1 MRKKTL
7 FNKAKFRAAVIGV
20 GALTFFNSTVQAQS
34 SGCNPLQPYDQIQSG
49 FHTTIASRPDGTFL
63 IWGAGSTANGTGAAA
78 SRHLTPVVIE
88 PNPGIPAQHYNYTGS
103 PLFATLATQSSGTTQ
118 MFVLS
123 TDGLY
128 SWGANNVAVGTG
140 LDNLTGFA
148 QISMPVGIA
157 PTDIKNMI
165 ASWGALVLLTH
176 SGEVYVSGR
185 NEAIH
190 GIGGTLPGA
199 GENYWARVTRDITGN
214 PPLTG
219 VVDIRVTPVGAF
231 AVTSTG
237 QWYTWGV
244 RCYRGDGSAVAT
256 YNRAVAMTTPFSGLP
271 VMIAMTAD
279 FGNNTWADAS
289 NRASYYAI
297 NPADNKLYAMGSNG
311 NGQLGQGNTTNS
323 TGWVPVRN
331 STNTADLTN
340 VIFVSANDNDG
351 SPGTANAS
359 VSVILSNGELW
370 SWGSNN
376 NEMIGVP
383 GGTGNHMLPKV
394 PNGFTPGTDHAT
406 YVEIGGHTTAI
417 MKLCAE
423 RYCYMGH
430 KIDGSMGDGVSGTS
444 TVSTFDCANTPVGL
458 ICGSST
464 YDAGDVPFSYENG
477 NPATHY
483 YMCGDAIY
491 LGAIQPDPDNGL
503 SNNVAPGANNTGT
516 NGDGADE
523 DGLVVP
529 LSHTTTN
536 PNFSTALTFTNNSG
550 SNANIYAWVDWNNDG
565 VFSQNEIF
573 TTSVPSAAGSQTV
586 NLTWNGVTTSC
597 GNKYARVR
605 ITTEALTDNPATAA
619 IDERSFGPVIHG
631 EVEDFFVDVDI
642 LSDLAGDCDGDG
654 VSNGQ
659 EITDGT
665 DPGNSCN
672 FLLANQ
678 GTPNASWNAG
688 DCDGD
693 GVTNSQEVTDGTDP
707 LNPCQLQVASITL
720 PQSGSWLSGDCDG
733 DGITNGNEVTD
744 GTDPNNPCSF
754 ILTSQSTI
762 PNASWN
768 AGDCDGDGVTN
779 STEVTDGTNPLNAC
793 EYNASHITLPVTV
806 TNCPPVA
813 NGDAATTAEDT
824 PVVINVPSNDTD
836 SNGNL
841 DNTSVAIVT
850 PPSHG
855 TSTIDPVTGEVT
867 YTPNS
872 NFHGTDTLIYSICDT
887 GMPVICDTALVI
899 ITVTPVNDAPVANQD
914 NATTDENTPVVI
926 NTPSNDTD
934 LDGNLDNTNVTVV
947 TPPTNGT
954 TTVDP
959 ATGEITYTP
968 DPGFYGADTLIYS
981 ICDTGM
987 PVLCDTALVI
997 ITVTPVNDAPVANGD
1012 TATTDEDTSVAINVP
1027 SNDTD
1032 ADGNLDETSVTIV
1045 TPPSNGTV
1053 TIDPVTGEVTYT
1065 PDPNFHGT
1073 DTLIYSICDT
1083 GMPVLCDT
1091 ALVIITV
1098 TPVND
1103 APVANGDTATT
1114 DEDTPVV
1121 INVPSNDVD
1130 LDGNLD
1136 ETSVT
1141 IVTPPSNGTVA
1152 IDPVTGEVTYTPD
1165 PNFHGTDTLIYSICD
1180 TGMPVLCDTA
1190 LVIITVTPVNDAPIA
1205 NGDTATTDEDEP
1217 VVINVPSN
1225 DTDADGNLDETS
1237 VTIVTPPSNGT
1248 VTIDPVTGEVTYTPD
1263 PNFYGTDTLIYSICD
1278 TGMPVLCDTALVI
1291 ITVTP
1296 VNDAPV
1302 ANGDTATTDEDTPVV
1317 INVPS
1322 NDTDADGNLDETS
1335 VTIVTPPSNGTV
1347 TIDPVTGEV
1356 TYTPDPNFHGTDTL
1370 IYSICDTGMPVLCDT
1385 ALVIITVTPVNDAPI
1400 ANGDTATT
1408 DEDEPVVINI
1418 PSNDTDADGNLD
1430 ETTVTVVTPP
1440 SNGTVTI
1447 DPVTGEI
1454 TYTPNSGFNGIDTL
1468 IYSICDEGMPV
1479 LCDTALVI
1487 ITVIP
1492 CLSDPLKDCDGD
1504 GVTNGNELTDG
1515 TDPNDP
1521 CDFTLAS
1528 QTVTPNAAWNAADC
1542 DGDGVTNGTE
1552 VTDGTDPNNPC
1563 ELTLANQTL
1572 VPSTSWNAGD
1582 CDGDGVTNGDEV
1594 TDGTDPNDPCDL
1606 TLANQTVAPNTAWN
1620 NADCDGDG
1628 VTNGTEVTD
1637 GSDPNN
1643 PCDFTSGSQTVTPG
1657 TAWNAADCDGDGVT
1671 NGNEL
1676 TDGTDPNDPCD
1687 FTLASQTLTPNAAWN
1702 TADCDGDGVTNGNE
1716 LTDGTDPNDPCDVT
1730 LANQTVTPSVAWNSA
1745 DCDGDGVTNG
1755 TEVTDGTDP
1764 NSPCD
1769 FTAGSQTVTPGT
1781 SWNNADCDGDGVT
1794 NGQEVTDGT
1803 NPDNPCDYNA
1813 SNVTLAQGGEW
1824 NTADCDGDG
1833 VINGTEVT
1841 DGTNPNNPCD
1851 LVVASQTATPSI
1863 AWNNTDCDGDGI
1875 TNGEEVSGNSN
1886 PLNPCDPKSCT
1897 VVIPNAF
1904 TPDGDGINEVWVIEG
1919 IEKYPDNQLTIYN
1932 RWGNLVFT
1940 ADGYLNTWGGTS
1952 NSNLNVGGEHLPTG
1966 TYYYVIDTK
1975 DASAGVLKGYVYIQ
1989 R

>member
-1 MRKKTL
+1 MKKKSL
-7 FNKAKFRAAVIGV
+7 FNNAKLYAAVIGI
-20 GALTFFNSTVQAQS
+20 GSLTWFGSTAQAQS

-63 IWGAGSTANGTGAAA
+63 IWGAGSTANGNGAAA

-88 PNPGIPAQHYNYTGS
+88 PNAGVPAQHYNYTGA
-103 PLFATLATQSSGTTQ
+103 PLFATLATQSSSTTQ
-118 MFVLS
+118 AFVLS

-128 SWGANNVAVGTG
+128 SWGANNVAIGTG
-140 LDNLTGFA
+140 LDNLAGFA
-148 QISMPVGIA
+148 QISMPVGIV

-185 NEAIH
+185 NDAIH
-190 GIGGTLPGA
+190 GIGGVSPGA
-199 GENYWARVTRDITGN
+199 GDNYWARVTRDITGN

-237 QWYTWGV
+237 QWYTWGS
-244 RCYRGDGSAVAT
+244 RCYRGDGTAVAT

-279 FGNNTWADAS
+279 FGNNTWNDAS

-331 STNTADLTN
+331 STNTADLAN

-351 SPGTANAS
+351 SPATANAS

-383 GGTGNHMLPKV
+383 GGTGNHSLPKV
-394 PNGFTPGTDHAT
+394 PNGFASGTDHAT
-406 YVEIGGHTTAI
+406 YVEVGGHTTAI

-430 KIDGSMGDGVSGTS
+430 KIDGSMGDGVSSTS

-483 YMCGDAIY
+483 YMCGDEIY
-491 LGAIQPDPDNGL
+491 LGAAQPDPDNGL

-523 DGLVVP
+523 DGLTIP
-529 LSHTTTN
+529 LSHTTVN

-550 SNANIYAWVDWNNDG
+550 TNANIYAWVDWNNDG
-565 VFSQNEIF
+565 VFSPNEIF
-573 TTSVPSAAGSQTV
+573 TTSVPSSNNSQTV
-586 NLTWNGVTTSC
+586 NLTWNGISTAC

-605 ITTEALTDNPATAA
+605 ITTETLTDNAATAA

-654 VSNGQ
+654 VTNGQ

-665 DPGNSCN
+665 DPGNGCN
-672 FLLANQ
+672 FILASQ
-678 GTPNASWNAG
+678 GTPGAAWNTG

-693 GVTNSQEVTDGTDP
+693 GVTNEQEVTDGTDP
-707 LNPCQLQVASITL
+707 LNPCELQIASITL
-720 PQSGSWLSGDCDG
+720 SQSGSWLSGDCDG

-754 ILTSQSTI
+754 VLTSQSTI
-762 PNASWN
+762 PDIAWN
-768 AGDCDGDGVTN
+768 NGDCDGDGVTN

-793 EYNASHITLPVTV
+793 EYNATHITLPVTV

-813 NGDAATTAEDT
+813 NGDAATTQEDT

-836 SNGNL
+836 NNGNL
-841 DNTSVAIVT
+841 DNTSV
-850 PPSHG
+850 
-855 TSTIDPVTGEVT
+855 
-867 YTPNS
+867 
-872 NFHGTDTLIYSICDT
+872 
-887 GMPVICDTALVI
+887 
-899 ITVTPVNDAPVANQD
+899 
-914 NATTDENTPVVI
+914 
-926 NTPSNDTD
+926 
-934 LDGNLDNTNVTVV
+934 TVV
-947 TPPTNGT
+947 TPASNGT
-954 TTVDP
+954 ATVDP
-959 ATGEITYTP
+959 ITGEITYTP
-968 DPGFYGADTLIYS
+968 NPNFNGVDTLIYS

-987 PVLCDTALVI
+987 PVLCDTAMVI
-997 ITVTPVNDAPVANGD
+997 ITVNPVNDPPIANEDTTTTDEDTPVVINTPSNDTDPDGNLDETSVTVVTPPVNGVATVDPVTGEITYTPNSGFSGNDTLIYSICDTGMPVLCDTAMVIITVDPVNNPPVANED
-1012 TATTDEDTSVAINVP
+1012 TATTDEDTSIVIDVP
-1027 SNDTD
+1027 ANDTD
-1032 ADGNLDETSVTIV
+1032 PDGNLDETSVTIV

-1053 TIDPVTGEVTYT
+1053 TVDTVTGEITYVPNPNFNGNDTLIYSICDTGIPVLCDTAMVIITVNPVNDPPVADQDNAATNEDTPVIINVPSNDTDPDGNLDETNVTIVTPPSNGTATIDPVTGEVTYT
-1065 PDPNFHGT
+1065 PNPNFNGV

-1091 ALVIITV
+1091 AMVIITV
-1098 TPVND
+1098 NPVND
-1103 APVANGDTATT
+1103 PPVANGDTATT

-1121 INVPSNDVD
+1121 IDVP
-1130 LDGNLD
+1130 
-1136 ETSVT
+1136 
-1141 IVTPPSNGTVA
+1141 A
-1152 IDPVTGEVTYTPD
+1152 
-1165 PNFHGTDTLIYSICD
+1165 
-1180 TGMPVLCDTA
+1180 
-1190 LVIITVTPVNDAPIA
+1190 
-1205 NGDTATTDEDEP
+1205 
-1217 VVINVPSN
+1217 N
-1225 DTDADGNLDETS
+1225 DTDSDGDPDKTS
-1237 VTIVTPPSNGT
+1237 
-1248 VTIDPVTGEVTYTPD
+1248 
-1263 PNFYGTDTLIYSICD
+1263 
-1278 TGMPVLCDTALVI
+1278 
-1291 ITVTP
+1291 
-1296 VNDAPV
+1296 
-1302 ANGDTATTDEDTPVV
+1302 
-1317 INVPS
+1317 
-1322 NDTDADGNLDETS
+1322 
-1335 VTIVTPPSNGTV
+1335 
-1347 TIDPVTGEV
+1347 
-1356 TYTPDPNFHGTDTL
+1356 
-1370 IYSICDTGMPVLCDT
+1370 
-1385 ALVIITVTPVNDAPI
+1385 
-1400 ANGDTATT
+1400 
-1408 DEDEPVVINI
+1408 
-1418 PSNDTDADGNLD
+1418 
-1430 ETTVTVVTPP
+1430 VTVVTPP

-1454 TYTPNSGFNGIDTL
+1454 IYTPNSGFTGNDTL
-1468 IYSICDEGMPV
+1468 IYSICDSGMPV
-1479 LCDTALVI
+1479 LCDTAEVI

-1504 GVTNGNELTDG
+1504 GVTNGNETTDG

-1521 CDFTLAS
+1521 CDFILAS
-1528 QTVTPNAAWNAADC
+1528 QTATPDTAWNTADC

-1552 VTDGTDPNNPC
+1552 ITDGTDPLNPC
-1563 ELTLANQTL
+1563 DLTLASQTL
-1572 VPSTSWNAGD
+1572 TPNTAWNTAD

-1606 TLANQTVAPNTAWN
+1606 TLASQTVTPNTAWNTADCDGDGVTNGEEVTDGTDPNDPCDLTLASQTVTPNTAWNTADCDGDGVTNGNEVTDGTDPNNPCDLTLASQTVTPNTAWNTADCDGDGVTNGNEVTDGTDPNNPCDLTLASQTVTPNTAWNNADCDGDGVTNDDEVADGTDPNNPCDLTLASQTVTPNTAWNTADCDGDGVTNGTEVTDGTDPNNPCDFTSANQTVAPGTAWN

-1637 GSDPNN
+1637 G
-1643 PCDFTSGSQTVTPG
+1643 
-1657 TAWNAADCDGDGVT
+1657 
-1671 NGNEL
+1671 
-1676 TDGTDPNDPCD
+1676 TDPNDPCD
-1687 FTLASQTLTPNAAWN
+1687 LILES
-1702 TADCDGDGVTNGNE
+1702 
-1716 LTDGTDPNDPCDVT
+1716 
-1730 LANQTVTPSVAWNSA
+1730 QTVTPNTAWNTA

-1769 FTAGSQTVTPGT
+1769 LIAASQTVMPEIA
-1781 SWNNADCDGDGVT
+1781 WNNADCDGDGVT

-1803 NPDNPCDYNA
+1803 NPNNPCDYTT
-1813 SNVTLAQGGEW
+1813 SNVTLTQGGSW
-1824 NTADCDGDG
+1824 SAADCDGDG
-1833 VINGTEVT
+1833 VSNGNEIT
-1841 DGTNPNNPCD
+1841 DGTNPTNPCD
-1851 LVVASQTATPSI
+1851 FVLASQTLTPDT
-1863 AWNNTDCDGDGI
+1863 AWNNSDCDGDGI

-1886 PLNPCDPKSCT
+1886 PLDSCDPKACGIT
-1897 VVIPNAF
+1897 IPNAF
-1904 TPDGDGINEVWVIEG
+1904 TPDGDGTNEVWVIEG

-1940 ADGYLNTWGGTS
+1940 ADRYLNTWGGTS
-1952 NSNLNVGGEHLPTG
+1952 NSDLNIGGEQLPTG

-1975 DASAGVLKGYVYIQ
+1975 DAAAGILKGYVYIQ

>member
-1 MRKKTL
+1 MRKQSL
-7 FNKAKFRAAVIGV
+7 FNKAKFHAAVIGV
-20 GALTFFNSTVQAQS
+20 GTLTFFNSTVQAQS

-63 IWGAGSTANGTGAAA
+63 IWGAGSTANGNGAAA
-78 SRHLTPVVIE
+78 ARHLTPVVIE
-88 PNPGIPAQHYNYTGS
+88 PNAAIPAQHYNYSGS
-103 PLFATLATQSSGTTQ
+103 PLFATLATQSSSTTQ
-118 MFVLS
+118 AFVLS
-123 TDGLY
+123 TNGLY

-140 LDNLTGFA
+140 LDNLAGFA
-148 QISMPVGIA
+148 QISMPVGIV

-190 GIGGTLPGA
+190 GNGGVLPGA
-199 GENYWARVTRDITGN
+199 GDNYWARVTRDITGN

-279 FGNNTWADAS
+279 FGNNTWTDAS

-323 TGWVPVRN
+323 NGWVPVRN
-331 STNTADLTN
+331 STNTADLNN

-351 SPGTANAS
+351 SPATANAS

-383 GGTGNHMLPKV
+383 GGTGNHTLPKV

-430 KIDGSMGDGVSGTS
+430 KIDGSMGDGVSSTS

-523 DGLVVP
+523 DGLIVP
-529 LSHTTTN
+529 LSHTTVN

-573 TTSVPSAAGSQTV
+573 TTTVPSAASSQTV
-586 NLTWNGVTTSC
+586 NLTWNGVSTSC

-605 ITTEALTDNPATAA
+605 ITTETLIDNPATAA

-654 VSNGQ
+654 VTNGQ

-665 DPGNSCN
+665 DPGNGCN
-672 FLLANQ
+672 FLLVSQ
-678 GTPNASWNAG
+678 GTPSASWNTG

-693 GVTNSQEVTDGTDP
+693 GVTNGQEVTDGTDP

-754 ILTSQSTI
+754 VLTSQSTI
-762 PNASWN
+762 PNAAWN
-768 AGDCDGDGVTN
+768 SGDCDGDGVTN

-793 EYNASHITLPVTV
+793 EYNATHITLPVTV

-813 NGDAATTAEDT
+813 NGDVATTSEDT

-836 SNGNL
+836 NNGNL
-841 DNTSVAIVT
+841 DNTSVTVTT

-855 TSTIDPVTGEVT
+855 TATVDPVTGEIT
-867 YTPNS
+867 YTPNP
-872 NFHGTDTLIYSICDT
+872 NFNGTDTLIYSICDT
-887 GMPVICDTALVI
+887 GMPVICDTALVV
-899 ITVTPVNDAPVANQD
+899 ITVTPVNDAPVANGD
-914 NATTDENTPVVI
+914 TATTDENTPVVI
-926 NTPSNDTD
+926 NAPSNDTD
-934 LDGNLDNTNVTVV
+934 PEGNLDNTSVTVT
-947 TPPTNGT
+947 TPPSNGT
-954 TTVDP
+954 ATVDP
-959 ATGEITYTP
+959 VTGEITYTP
-968 DPGFYGADTLIYS
+968 NSGFSGTDTLIYS

-997 ITVTPVNDAPVANGD
+997 ITVNPVNDAPVANGD
-1012 TATTDEDTSVAINVP
+1012 TATTDEDVPVVINVP

-1032 ADGNLDETSVTIV
+1032 IDGNLDETSVTIVTPPSHGTVTIDPVTGEITYTPDPDFNGTDTVIYSICDTGMPVLCDTALVIITVNPVNDAPVANEDTATTYEDVPVVINVPSNDTDIDGNLDETSVTIV

-1053 TIDPVTGEVTYT
+1053 TIDPVTGEMTYT

-1073 DTLIYSICDT
+1073 DTVIYSICDT

-1098 TPVND
+1098 NPVND
-1103 APVANGDTATT
+1103 GPV
-1114 DEDTPVV
+1114 
-1121 INVPSNDVD
+1121 
-1130 LDGNLD
+1130 
-1136 ETSVT
+1136 
-1141 IVTPPSNGTVA
+1141 
-1152 IDPVTGEVTYTPD
+1152 
-1165 PNFHGTDTLIYSICD
+1165 
-1180 TGMPVLCDTA
+1180 
-1190 LVIITVTPVNDAPIA
+1190 A

-1217 VVINVPSN
+1217 VVINVPAN
-1225 DTDADGNLDETS
+1225 DTDSDGNLDK
-1237 VTIVTPPSNGT
+1237 
-1248 VTIDPVTGEVTYTPD
+1248 
-1263 PNFYGTDTLIYSICD
+1263 
-1278 TGMPVLCDTALVI
+1278 
-1291 ITVTP
+1291 
-1296 VNDAPV
+1296 
-1302 ANGDTATTDEDTPVV
+1302 
-1317 INVPS
+1317 
-1322 NDTDADGNLDETS
+1322 
-1335 VTIVTPPSNGTV
+1335 
-1347 TIDPVTGEV
+1347 
-1356 TYTPDPNFHGTDTL
+1356 
-1370 IYSICDTGMPVLCDT
+1370 
-1385 ALVIITVTPVNDAPI
+1385 
-1400 ANGDTATT
+1400 
-1408 DEDEPVVINI
+1408 
-1418 PSNDTDADGNLD
+1418 
-1430 ETTVTVVTPP
+1430 TTVTVVTPP
-1440 SNGTVTI
+1440 SNGTTTV
-1447 DPVTGEI
+1447 DPVSGEI
-1454 TYTPNSGFNGIDTL
+1454 TYTPNSGFSGTDTL

-1487 ITVIP
+1487 IIVTP

-1528 QTVTPNAAWNAADC
+1528 QTMIPDAAWNTGDC

-1552 VTDGTDPNNPC
+1552 VTDGTNPLDPC
-1563 ELTLANQTL
+1563 DLTLANQTL
-1572 VPSTSWNAGD
+1572 TPSTAWNTAD

-1594 TDGTDPNDPCDL
+1594 TDGTNPNEPCDFTLASQTVTPNTAWNNADCDGDGVINGTEVIDGTDPDNPCDFTSANQTATPTVSWNSADCDGDGVINGDEVTDGTDPNDPCDFTL
-1606 TLANQTVAPNTAWN
+1606 ASQTVTPTAAWNNADCDGDGVTNGTEVSNGTDPLDLCDLVLANQTVTPTAAWN
-1620 NADCDGDG
+1620 SADCDGDG

-1637 GSDPNN
+1637 GSDPN
-1643 PCDFTSGSQTVTPG
+1643 
-1657 TAWNAADCDGDGVT
+1657 
-1671 NGNEL
+1671 
-1676 TDGTDPNDPCD
+1676 
-1687 FTLASQTLTPNAAWN
+1687 
-1702 TADCDGDGVTNGNE
+1702 
-1716 LTDGTDPNDPCDVT
+1716 
-1730 LANQTVTPSVAWNSA
+1730 
-1745 DCDGDGVTNG
+1745 
-1755 TEVTDGTDP
+1755 
-1764 NSPCD
+1764 SPCD
-1769 FTAGSQTVTPGT
+1769 FTAGSQTVTPT
-1781 SWNNADCDGDGVT
+1781 SVWNTADCDGDGVT

-1803 NPDNPCDYNA
+1803 NPDNPCDYNTA
-1813 SNVTLAQGGEW
+1813 NVTLTQGGAW
-1824 NTADCDGDG
+1824 NAADCDGDG
-1833 VINGTEVT
+1833 VTNGTEVI

-1851 LVVASQTATPSI
+1851 LVLANQTLTPDV
-1863 AWNNTDCDGDGI
+1863 AWNAADCDGDGI
-1875 TNGEEVSGNSN
+1875 TNGEEVSGSSN
-1886 PLNPCDPKSCT
+1886 PLDPCDPKSCS

-1932 RWGNLVFT
+1932 RWGNLVFS
-1940 ADGYLNTWGGTS
+1940 ADSYLNTWGGTS
-1952 NSNLNVGGEHLPTG
+1952 NSNLNVGGEQLPTG

-1975 DASAGVLKGYVYIQ
+1975 DAAAGVLKGYVYIQ

>member
-1 MRKKTL
+1 MRKKSL
-7 FNKAKFRAAVIGV
+7 FNKAKFHAAVIGV
-20 GALTFFNSTVQAQS
+20 GTLTFFNSTVQAQS

-63 IWGAGSTANGTGAAA
+63 IWGAGSTANGNGAAA
-78 SRHLTPVVIE
+78 ARHLTPVVIE
-88 PNPGIPAQHYNYTGS
+88 PNAAIPAQHYNYSGT
-103 PLFATLATQSSGTTQ
+103 PLFATLATQSSSTTQ
-118 MFVLS
+118 AFVLS

-148 QISMPVGIA
+148 QISMPVGIV

-190 GIGGTLPGA
+190 GIGGVLPGA
-199 GENYWARVTRDITGN
+199 GDNYWARVTRDITGN

-256 YNRAVAMTTPFSGLP
+256 YDRAVAMTTPFSGLP

-279 FGNNTWADAS
+279 FGNNTWTDAS

-323 TGWVPVRN
+323 NGWVPVRN
-331 STNTADLTN
+331 STNTADLSN

-351 SPGTANAS
+351 SPATANAS

-383 GGTGNHMLPKV
+383 GGTGNHTLPKV
-394 PNGFTPGTDHAT
+394 PNGFNPATDHAT

-430 KIDGSMGDGVSGTS
+430 KIDGSMGDGVSSTS

-503 SNNVAPGANNTGT
+503 SNYVALGANNTGL

-523 DGLVVP
+523 DGLAVP
-529 LSHTTTN
+529 LSHTTVN

-550 SNANIYAWVDWNNDG
+550 TNANIYAWVDWNNDG

-586 NLTWNGVTTSC
+586 NLTWNGVSTSC

-605 ITTEALTDNPATAA
+605 ITTETLTDNPATAT

-654 VSNGQ
+654 VTNGQ

-665 DPGNSCN
+665 DPGNGCN
-672 FLLANQ
+672 FLLASQ
-678 GTPNASWNAG
+678 GTPNASWNTG

-693 GVTNSQEVTDGTDP
+693 GVTNGQEVTDGTDP

-720 PQSGSWLSGDCDG
+720 SQSGSWLSGDCDG

-754 ILTSQSTI
+754 VLTSQSTI
-762 PNASWN
+762 PDASWN
-768 AGDCDGDGVTN
+768 SGDCDGDGVTN

-793 EYNASHITLPVTV
+793 EYNATHITLPVTV

-813 NGDAATTAEDT
+813 NGDVATTTEDT
-824 PVVINVPSNDTD
+824 PVVIPVPSNDTD

-841 DNTSVAIVT
+841 DNTSVTVT
-850 PPSHG
+850 NPPSHG
-855 TSTIDPVTGEVT
+855 TATIDPVTGEIT
-867 YTPNS
+867 YTPNP
-872 NFHGTDTLIYSICDT
+872 NFNGTDTLIYSICDT

-899 ITVTPVNDAPVANQD
+899 ITVTPVNDAPVANED
-914 NATTDENTPVVI
+914 TATTDENTPVVI
-926 NTPSNDTD
+926 HTPSNDTD
-934 LDGNLDNTNVTVV
+934 PDGNLDITSVTVV
-947 TPPTNGT
+947 TPPSNGT
-954 TTVDP
+954 TTIDP
-959 ATGEITYTP
+959 VTGEITYTP
-968 DPGFYGADTLIYS
+968 DPGFYGTDTVIYSICDTGMPVLCDTALIIITVNPVNDGPVANGDTATTDEDVPVVIHVPSNDTDIDGNLDNTSVTVTTPPSNGTVTVDPVTGEITYTPDPDFNGTDTLIYS

-987 PVLCDTALVI
+987 PVLCDTAMVI
-997 ITVTPVNDAPVANGD
+997 ITVNPVNDAPEANED
-1012 TATTDEDTSVAINVP
+1012 TATTDEDVPVVIGVP

-1032 ADGNLDETSVTIV
+1032 VDGNLDETSVTIV

-1053 TIDPVTGEVTYT
+1053 TIDPVTGEITYT
-1065 PDPNFHGT
+1065 PNPNFNGT

-1091 ALVIITV
+1091 AVVIITV
-1098 TPVND
+1098 NPIND

-1114 DEDTPVV
+1114 DEDE
-1121 INVPSNDVD
+1121 S
-1130 LDGNLD
+1130 
-1136 ETSVT
+1136 
-1141 IVTPPSNGTVA
+1141 
-1152 IDPVTGEVTYTPD
+1152 
-1165 PNFHGTDTLIYSICD
+1165 
-1180 TGMPVLCDTA
+1180 
-1190 LVIITVTPVNDAPIA
+1190 
-1205 NGDTATTDEDEP
+1205 

-1225 DTDADGNLDETS
+1225 DTDSDGNLDKTT
-1237 VTIVTPPSNGT
+1237 VIIVTPPSNGT
-1248 VTIDPVTGEVTYTPD
+1248 
-1263 PNFYGTDTLIYSICD
+1263 
-1278 TGMPVLCDTALVI
+1278 
-1291 ITVTP
+1291 
-1296 VNDAPV
+1296 
-1302 ANGDTATTDEDTPVV
+1302 
-1317 INVPS
+1317 
-1322 NDTDADGNLDETS
+1322 
-1335 VTIVTPPSNGTV
+1335 
-1347 TIDPVTGEV
+1347 
-1356 TYTPDPNFHGTDTL
+1356 
-1370 IYSICDTGMPVLCDT
+1370 
-1385 ALVIITVTPVNDAPI
+1385 
-1400 ANGDTATT
+1400 
-1408 DEDEPVVINI
+1408 
-1418 PSNDTDADGNLD
+1418 
-1430 ETTVTVVTPP
+1430 TTV
-1440 SNGTVTI
+1440 

-1454 TYTPNSGFNGIDTL
+1454 TYTPNSGFSGTDTL

-1479 LCDTALVI
+1479 LCDTAMVI

-1492 CLSDPLKDCDGD
+1492 CLSDPSKDCDGD
-1504 GVTNGNELTDG
+1504 GVTNGNEITDG
-1515 TDPNDP
+1515 TDPNDPCDFTLASQTLTPDAAWNTADCDGDGITNGTEVTDGNDPLDP

-1542 DGDGVTNGTE
+1542 DGDGVTNGDE
-1552 VTDGTDPNNPC
+1552 VTDGTDPNDPC
-1563 ELTLANQTL
+1563 DLTLASQTVTPNAAWNNADCDGDGVTNGTEVTNGTDLNNPCDFSSANQTAT
-1572 VPSTSWNAGD
+1572 PNAAWNTAD

-1594 TDGTDPNDPCDL
+1594 TDGTDPNDPCDFTL
-1606 TLANQTVAPNTAWN
+1606 TSQTVTPTTAWN

-1628 VTNGTEVTD
+1628 VTNGTEVTN
-1637 GSDPNN
+1637 GTNPNDL
-1643 PCDFTSGSQTVTPG
+1643 CDFVLANQTVTPN
-1657 TAWNAADCDGDGVT
+1657 T
-1671 NGNEL
+1671 
-1676 TDGTDPNDPCD
+1676 
-1687 FTLASQTLTPNAAWN
+1687 AWN
-1702 TADCDGDGVTNGNE
+1702 TADCDGDGVTNG
-1716 LTDGTDPNDPCDVT
+1716 
-1730 LANQTVTPSVAWNSA
+1730 
-1745 DCDGDGVTNG
+1745 
-1755 TEVTDGTDP
+1755 TEVTEGTDP

-1769 FTAGSQTVTPGT
+1769 FTAGSQTVTPT
-1781 SWNNADCDGDGVT
+1781 SVWNTADCDGDGVT

-1813 SNVTLAQGGEW
+1813 ANVTLMQGGAW

-1833 VINGTEVT
+1833 VTNGTEVT

-1851 LVVASQTATPSI
+1851 LVVASQTVVPDA
-1863 AWNNTDCDGDGI
+1863 AWNSADCDGDGI
-1875 TNGEEVSGNSN
+1875 SNGEEVSGNSN
-1886 PLNPCDPKSCT
+1886 PLDPCDPKSCS

-1932 RWGNLVFT
+1932 RWGNLVFS
-1940 ADGYLNTWGGTS
+1940 AEGYLNTWGGTS
-1952 NSNLNVGGEHLPTG
+1952 NSNLNVGGEQLPTG

-1975 DASAGVLKGYVYIQ
+1975 DATAGVLKGYVYIQ